1 MNLFKI
7 LTNVGGMTTLSR
19 VLGFIRDTIIA
30 RVFGVGLATDAFF
43 VAFKIPNLLRR
54 ISAEGAFTQAF
65 IPILSEYKEK
75 NKKFE
80 LKSTNNEITNLR
92 SCDPALLKLLGIFGA
107 PWLIYLSAP
116 GFISIYSLVRS
127 QIF

>member
-30 RVFGVGLATDAFF
+30 RVFGVGFATDAFF

-54 ISAEGAFTQAF
+54 ISAEGAFIFCTNF
-65 IPILSEYKEK
+65 I
-75 NKKFE
+75 
-80 LKSTNNEITNLR
+80 
-92 SCDPALLKLLGIFGA
+92 
-107 PWLIYLSAP
+107 
-116 GFISIYSLVRS
+116 
-127 QIF
+127 

>member
-54 ISAEGAFTQAF
+54 ISAEGAFTQSF
-65 IPILSEYKEK
+65 VPILSEYKS
-75 NKKFE
+75 F
-80 LKSTNNEITNLR
+80 
-92 SCDPALLKLLGIFGA
+92 
-107 PWLIYLSAP
+107 
-116 GFISIYSLVRS
+116 V
-127 QIF
+127 